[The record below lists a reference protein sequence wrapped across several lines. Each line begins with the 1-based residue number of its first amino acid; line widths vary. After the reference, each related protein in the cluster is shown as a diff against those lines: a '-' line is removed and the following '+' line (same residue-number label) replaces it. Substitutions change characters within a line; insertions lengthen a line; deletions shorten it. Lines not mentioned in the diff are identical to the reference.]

1 MFQYTNC
8 SRHVRRVFHQID
20 PSDEMQTYNCSFTF
34 STAFSPALIFPGRFS
49 ARLCG
54 WTHTVCSINLKT
66 KWKQSAILFWL
77 WLWEAKTTFIWR
89 WTLSHPMNLN
99 YSRPTASNQRYEPQS
114 EGVKDGIL
122 FNSLYRMT
130 FMPGC
135 RPILSPGVARRQER
149 PRRECILG
157 NDESDEWNPQLCH
170 LLSARTAVIAQVNGK
185 KSSV

>member
-1 MFQYTNC
+1 
-8 SRHVRRVFHQID
+8 
-20 PSDEMQTYNCSFTF
+20 
-34 STAFSPALIFPGRFS
+34 
-49 ARLCG
+49 
-54 WTHTVCSINLKT
+54 
-66 KWKQSAILFWL
+66 
-77 WLWEAKTTFIWR
+77 
-89 WTLSHPMNLN
+89 MNLN
-99 YSRPTASNQRYEPQS
+99 YSRATASNQHYEPQS

-170 LLSARTAVIAQVNGK
+170 LLSALTTVIAQVNGK
-185 KSSV
+185 KSSI